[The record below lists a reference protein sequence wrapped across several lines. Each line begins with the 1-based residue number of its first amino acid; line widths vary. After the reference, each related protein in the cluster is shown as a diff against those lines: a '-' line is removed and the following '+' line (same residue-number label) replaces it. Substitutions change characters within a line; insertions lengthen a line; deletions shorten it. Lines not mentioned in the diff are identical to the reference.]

1 MKMKKSVFIGLFIF
15 LVSSVFAKEIYITP
29 KIQLKN
35 GIAKEYVYDGSH
47 KLSQLDWK
55 VENLTNFG
63 VSSEFFLNKLFLA
76 FEFSSGLYNFGGKME
91 DYDWLDYENPQHY
104 VRYSSHDLIVSENFN
119 FSFDLGFHFP
129 INTSKNLGKVF
140 FQFDFWESKFV
151 GANGFRYYEDWEKYG
166 NAAGTF
172 SGVVI
177 TYNPIIT
184 SFFLGIGSKCYF
196 GNSFSLEAESLISFA
211 TFGTCIDNHVL
222 SNGKFV
228 DYVRGSFFG
237 KLDFSLAY
245 DFSETYSLVLGGK
258 VENLPPI
265 YGKSFVNNMLSA
277 ATGGFSSFF
286 YEIYLSYR
294 IRML

>member
-1 MKMKKSVFIGLFIF
+1 MIKRFFCLLF
-15 LVSSVFAKEIYITP
+15 LVFVANNAFTEEIYISP
-29 KIQLKN
+29 KISLKN
-35 GIAKEYVYDGSH
+35 SLLKEYLYTKNH
-47 KLSQLDWK
+47 KTSQLDWK
-55 VENLTNFG
+55 IDNSPSFG
-63 VSSEFFLNKLFLA
+63 FEADFVFERLFFGFD
-76 FEFSSGLYNFGGKME
+76 FSYGFYNFSGKME
-91 DYDWLDYENPQHY
+91 DFDWLDYENPQHY

-119 FSFDLGFHFP
+119 FSFDLGFRFP

-151 GANGFRYYEDWEKYG
+151 GANGFRYYEDWEEYG

-286 YEIYLSYR
+286 YEFYLSYR